1 MTAQRSDCYKYK
13 GKEYSLVAI
22 SKALDFNPMNYGLI
36 PSGRCTACWRGYWCD
51 FEVKDSGLELQNLYI
66 NTKDQVYPDFQGVK
80 VSPIEY
86 VDCTCLRFVDG
97 KAIEEPSKTEKHMG
111 HREYKDIGLF
121 INYTGKILVGN
132 NFIRKY
138 YIHMGFQR
146 AYAYEKLIEFEFEEG
161 KLINIVDH
169 SRMAKKMRDELDAT
183 CSDLAH
189 PDFDSIP
196 KFVIDSFST
205 EYSVKAWW
213 LT

>member
-111 HREYKDIGLF
+111 
-121 INYTGKILVGN
+121 
-132 NFIRKY
+132 
-138 YIHMGFQR
+138 FQR

-189 PDFDSIP
+189 LDFDSIP